1 MNNVAARYQA
11 TYSTSVQEEA
21 VVTNIMI
28 ALRPREFFEQHLQDS
43 TFVKE
48 LPPSDAEVIGAA
60 GEYIDYEENDVLF
73 MEGDDADAMYF
84 VVTGQILIFTDK
96 DRSAEK
102 ELVRLGPLAHF
113 GEQGLLSINAG
124 KRTASARALEKTR
137 LIRVSGE
144 LIKNTLAHQS
154 KLVAQL
160 EKIGA
165 EQQEIKREDRK
176 IQLLLR
182 LSRSRTSVSLQVS
195 RFSDKFSSLLLG
207 DRKSV
212 V

>member
-1 MNNVAARYQA
+1 
-11 TYSTSVQEEA
+11 
-21 VVTNIMI
+21 MI

-124 KRTASARALEKTR
+124 KRTASARLR
-137 LIRVSGE
+137 
-144 LIKNTLAHQS
+144 KNASYQS
-154 KLVAQL
+154 LW
-160 EKIGA
+160 
-165 EQQEIKREDRK
+165 
-176 IQLLLR
+176 
-182 LSRSRTSVSLQVS
+182 
-195 RFSDKFSSLLLG
+195 
-207 DRKSV
+207 
-212 V
+212 

>member
-1 MNNVAARYQA
+1 MNNVAARYQT

-84 VVTGQILIFTDK
+84 VVTGQILGRRPEAVQTLTSWPFIVP
-96 DRSAEK
+96 DR
-102 ELVRLGPLAHF
+102 
-113 GEQGLLSINAG
+113 
-124 KRTASARALEKTR
+124 T
-137 LIRVSGE
+137 
-144 LIKNTLAHQS
+144 
-154 KLVAQL
+154 
-160 EKIGA
+160 
-165 EQQEIKREDRK
+165 
-176 IQLLLR
+176 
-182 LSRSRTSVSLQVS
+182 
-195 RFSDKFSSLLLG
+195 
-207 DRKSV
+207 
-212 V
+212 

>member
-1 MNNVAARYQA
+1 MNNVAARYQT

-48 LPPSDAEVIGAA
+48 LPPSDAEIIGAA

-73 MEGDDADAMYF
+73 AEGDDADAMYF

-96 DRSAEK
+96 DRAAEK

-124 KRTASARALEKTR
+124 KRTASARLR
-137 LIRVSGE
+137 
-144 LIKNTLAHQS
+144 KNASYQS
-154 KLVAQL
+154 LW
-160 EKIGA
+160 
-165 EQQEIKREDRK
+165 
-176 IQLLLR
+176 
-182 LSRSRTSVSLQVS
+182 
-195 RFSDKFSSLLLG
+195 
-207 DRKSV
+207 
-212 V
+212 

>member
-1 MNNVAARYQA
+1 MNNVAARYQT
-11 TYSTSVQEEA
+11 TYSTSLQEEA

-113 GEQGLLSINAG
+113 GE
-124 KRTASARALEKTR
+124 
-137 LIRVSGE
+137 
-144 LIKNTLAHQS
+144 
-154 KLVAQL
+154 
-160 EKIGA
+160 
-165 EQQEIKREDRK
+165 
-176 IQLLLR
+176 
-182 LSRSRTSVSLQVS
+182 
-195 RFSDKFSSLLLG
+195 
-207 DRKSV
+207 
-212 V
+212 

>member
-1 MNNVAARYQA
+1 
-11 TYSTSVQEEA
+11 
-21 VVTNIMI
+21 
-28 ALRPREFFEQHLQDS
+28 
-43 TFVKE
+43 
-48 LPPSDAEVIGAA
+48 
-60 GEYIDYEENDVLF
+60 

-160 EKIGA
+160 EKSA
-165 EQQEIKREDRK
+165 PSNKRSNEK
-176 IQLLLR
+176 I
-182 LSRSRTSVSLQVS
+182 V
-195 RFSDKFSSLLLG
+195 
-207 DRKSV
+207 KSNCCFG
-212 V
+212 